1 MKALRATIEAS
12 DMVLAERVRVA
23 DNIWSR
29 FWGLMGRRGMPADEG
44 LLIAPCYSV
53 HTMFMRFP
61 IDVIFLDKDD
71 RILKIAPAMKPF
83 RAAVRRGAR
92 SVLEMNA
99 ERAAQVGV
107 SIGARVL
114 FTETS
119 QTPDQD
125 PRRADGSRSL

>member
-1 MKALRATIEAS
+1 
-12 DMVLAERVRVA
+12 MVLAERVRIA

-29 FWGLMGRRGMPADEG
+29 FWGLMGRHGMPADEG
-44 LLIAPCYSV
+44 LLITPCYSV

-71 RILKIAPAMKPF
+71 RVLKIAPAMKPF
-83 RAAVRRGAR
+83 RAAVGRGAR

-119 QTPDQD
+119 QAPGQD
-125 PRRADGSRSL
+125 PRRADDSRSP